1 MVRDKQRFI
10 HRYIGQ
16 WPAILVGALILSPA
30 ASQAQSN
37 DDAWVSLFNGHDL
50 DDWVVKIRGYPAGEN
65 FADTFRVEDGLMTV
79 AYDGY
84 GDYEDRFGHIFYR
97 APFSHYRLRVE
108 YRFVGEQV
116 PDAPGWALRNSGV
129 MLHSQDP
136 YTMPDDQDFPISLE
150 VQFLGGLGD
159 GESRPTA
166 NMCSPGT
173 HIEYAGRLEETHCID
188 SSSATF
194 DGDQWVTVEALVLGS
209 ERVIHYVD
217 GNAVIEYGNL
227 VVGGEEVNG
236 HRPEVKR
243 DGEPLGS
250 GYIALQSESHPI
262 QFRRVEIL
270 NLKGCMDP
278 AASNFQPWYV
288 ETDPASCTF

>member
-10 HRYIGQ
+10 RR
-16 WPAILVGALILSPA
+16 WPAVLAGAFILSPA
-30 ASQAQSN
+30 AGHAQSAAG
-37 DDAWVSLFNGHDL
+37 AWVPLFNGYDL
-50 DDWVVKIRGYPAGEN
+50 DDWVVKIKGYPAGEN
-65 FADTFRVEDGLMTV
+65 FADTFRVEGGLLTV

-84 GDYEDRFGHIFYR
+84 DDYEDRFGHLFYR

-108 YRFVGEQV
+108 YRFIGEQV
-116 PDAPGWALRNSGV
+116 PNAPAWALRNSGV

-136 YTMPDDQDFPISLE
+136 YSMPDDQDFPISLE

-159 GESRPTA
+159 GNPRPTA

-173 HIEYAGRLEETHCID
+173 HVVYGDKLEETHCID
-188 SSSATF
+188 SASPTF

-209 ERVIHYVD
+209 ERIVHSVN
-217 GNAVIEYGNL
+217 GQAVIEYGNL

-236 HRPEVKR
+236 HRPDMKR
-243 DGEPLGS
+243 DGELLGS

-278 AASNFQPWYV
+278 AASNYRPWHV
-288 ETDPASCTF
+288 EPDPASCTF

>member
-10 HRYIGQ
+10 QRNTGQ
-16 WPAILVGALILSPA
+16 WPALLAGVLTLVAGVG
-30 ASQAQSN
+30 QAQSG
-37 DDAWVSLFNGHDL
+37 DDGWVSLFNGHDL
-50 DDWVVKIRGYPAGEN
+50 DDWVVKIRGYPTGEN
-65 FADTFRVEDGLMTV
+65 FADTFRVEDGLLTV

-84 GDYEDRFGHIFYR
+84 GDYDDRFGHLFYR

-116 PDAPGWALRNSGV
+116 PNAPAWALRNSGV

-136 YTMPDDQDFPISLE
+136 YSMPDDQDFPISLE
-150 VQFLGGLGD
+150 VQFLGGAGD

-188 SSSATF
+188 SSSPTF
-194 DGDQWVTVEALVLGS
+194 DGEQWVIVEALVLGS
-209 ERVIHYVD
+209 QRVIHYVD

-236 HRPEVKR
+236 HRVEEKR

-262 QFRRVEIL
+262 QFRRVELL

-278 AASNFQPWYV
+278 AASTFRSWYV
-288 ETDPASCTF
+288 EPDPASCRF

>member
-10 HRYIGQ
+10 RRYIGQ
-16 WPAILVGALILSPA
+16 WPAILVGALIFTPVA
-30 ASQAQSN
+30 GQAQSSA
-37 DDAWVSLFNGHDL
+37 DGWVPLFNGHDL

-65 FADTFRVEDGLMTV
+65 FADTFRVEEGLLTV

-84 GDYEDRFGHIFYR
+84 DDYEDRFGHIFHR
-97 APFSHYRLRVE
+97 EPFSHYRLRVE

-116 PDAPGWALRNSGV
+116 PNAPGWALRNSGV

-136 YTMPDDQDFPISLE
+136 FSMPDKQDFPISLE

-188 SSSATF
+188 SSSPTF

-250 GYIALQSESHPI
+250 GYIALQSESQPI

-278 AASNFQPWYV
+278 SASNFQPWYV
-288 ETDPASCTF
+288 APDPASCTF

>member
-1 MVRDKQRFI
+1 MVRDKQRLI

-16 WPAILVGALILSPA
+16 WPAILVGAFILSPA
-30 ASQAQSN
+30 AGQAQPN
-37 DDAWVSLFNGHDL
+37 DDGWVSLFNGQDL

-136 YTMPDDQDFPISLE
+136 YSMPDDQDFPISLE

-159 GESRPTA
+159 DESRPTA

-188 SSSATF
+188 SSSPTF
-194 DGDQWVTVEALVLGS
+194 DGEQWVTVEALVLGS

-217 GNAVIEYGNL
+217 DNAVIEYGNL

-288 ETDPASCTF
+288 EPDPASCTF